1 MLSRLVAIPLIPLLF
16 FLPHVLGAEF
26 SYYPTSLT
34 LNSISPPIT
43 FYDPGV
49 PGVTVSLGPNS
60 TSASITV
67 KASTQPFDIVA
78 NSDFIGP
85 SPWLFI
91 PGTDLT
97 SATVLPSY
105 LGRVGVANIS
115 GSGSLFSGYTDSA
128 FLYQQIT
135 WPTTPILFANV
146 YLEACVEYAVTSGF
160 SILLLDAT
168 VFVVDANT
176 LAVVDSLTFI
186 LDVGSSSTCTWNTYT
201 GGLNVA
207 AYTPGGTYY
216 FLIRYRVQSLFTLF
230 GGAYYARFYTNL
242 ANITVAPANPTFL
255 GIFLLANA
263 STGIYNASLSL
274 VSASFT
280 GNVDANIWLRNNT
293 VQVQSSSITITAS
306 TIVTSQTS
314 ELVVTTVPPGYYSL
328 EMWLD
333 TTISPGSSATLNLVL
348 KYRIQDGVYVEYPIQ
363 LNIVDPPERGGR
375 SAEPPGNVFRILSI
389 EPPPY
394 IDYLRNYDA

>member
-1 MLSRLVAIPLIPLLF
+1 V
-16 FLPHVLGAEF
+16 G
-26 SYYPTSLT
+26 
-34 LNSISPPIT
+34 
-43 FYDPGV
+43 
-49 PGVTVSLGPNS
+49 LGPNS

-105 LGRVGVANIS
+105 LGRIGVANVS
-115 GSGSLFSGYTDSA
+115 GSGVLSTGYTDSA

-135 WPTTPILFANV
+135 WPTTPVLSANV

-168 VFVVDANT
+168 IYVVDAAT
-176 LAVVDSLTFI
+176 LTVVDSLPFV
-186 LDVGSSSTCTWNTYT
+186 LDVGLSSTCTWTLYT
-201 GGLNVA
+201 GGLTVGS
-207 AYTPGGTYY
+207 YTPGGTYY
-216 FLIRYRVQSLFTLF
+216 FLIRFRVQSLFTLF
-230 GGAYYARFYTNL
+230 SASYYARFYTNL
-242 ANITVAPANPTFL
+242 ANITVTPANPTFL
-255 GIFLLANA
+255 GIFLLANV
-263 STGIYNASLSL
+263 STGVFNASLSL

-293 VQVQSSSITITAS
+293 VQQQSSPITITGS
-306 TIVTSQTS
+306 TVVSSQTS
-314 ELVVTTVPPGYYSL
+314 ELLVTTVPPGYYSL

-333 TTISPGSSATLNLVL
+333 TTISPGASATLNLVL
-348 KYRIQDGVYVEYPIQ
+348 RYRIEDGVYVEYPIQ
-363 LNIVDPPERGGR
+363 LNIVDPPARGGVDGG
-375 SAEPPGNVFRILSI
+375 PPDRVYKILSI

-394 IDYLRNYDA
+394 IDYLRSYDP